1 MFRSANVLGYK
12 SHILYMISSEFT
24 TIVVGGSWP
33 SSGYLHQNNTL
44 HDHQLVV
51 ESQLRDKCTPVEIL
65 FSNSYKVKITK
76 TDLYQI
82 VFTIFIHGTDNVKRK
97 FKKIP
102 FCFSFFVFKHLEEWF
117 FCGNM
122 EREITRNPNLDHSG
136 SYFIKPRLQAV
147 PLFQQSPLFES
158 RIVTEKALMLAIKL
172 VRFLD
177 YTIFFFVRW
186 SYTEADDTT
195 DGKEFEYYYPHVTV
209 VYTIHLCILAANNFK
224 MILQIVANI
233 SPSYTISF
241 IGGSFFTNVSTNYCM
256 LITPKSS
263 I

>member
-51 ESQLRDKCTPVEIL
+51 ESQLRDKCTPVGIL

-158 RIVTEKALMLAIKL
+158 RIFTEKALMLAIKL

-177 YTIFFFVRW
+177 YTIFFLSDEVILKQMIQQMTKNLNIITHMCN
-186 SYTEADDTT
+186 SC
-195 DGKEFEYYYPHVTV
+195 
-209 VYTIHLCILAANNFK
+209 VYHTLVYF
-224 MILQIVANI
+224 
-233 SPSYTISF
+233 
-241 IGGSFFTNVSTNYCM
+241 
-256 LITPKSS
+256 SS
-263 I
+263 